1 MNIGEL
7 KKKNSVYIVRKLF
20 RFWACQSG
28 HNYWKEKWKKTISWK
43 YVTYVCAIKKNILEF

>member
-20 RFWACQSG
+20 RFWACQSESG
-28 HNYWKEKWKKTISWK
+28 HSYLKEKWKKTISWK
-43 YVTYVCAIKKNILEF
+43 YVTYVCAIKKIF